1 MHVHPLQ
8 FSAILSFLC
17 SQLLVTPLNSLAQ
30 QKHIGL
36 FEGRTDVGT
45 IIHTGSV
52 TYDPASQTY
61 ALEGSG
67 SNMWF
72 GNDEFSFLWRR
83 LQGISFFPQGSV
95 SQEKESKPTGNS
107 AGLSAQASDPPP
119 DMLTPQYTETGSCRC
134 SSER

>member
-1 MHVHPLQ
+1 M
-8 FSAILSFLC
+8 
-17 SQLLVTPLNSLAQ
+17 NSLAQ

-83 LQGISFFPQGSV
+83 LQGDFI
-95 SQEKESKPTGNS
+95 
-107 AGLSAQASDPPP
+107 LSARVSFTGKGVEAHRKLGWIVRSSLGSASRHVNAAIHGDGLVSLQFRTVEGDTTRELQSTVRGP
-119 DMLTPQYTETGSCRC
+119 DII
-134 SSER
+134 